1 MIKREAES
9 SLKRLAKQF
18 PVIGITGPR
27 QSGKTTLAKYVFPE
41 EEFVSFD
48 NKNTRELAKGN
59 PVDFL
64 LAFPDGAIIDEAQ
77 KVPDIFDAI
86 KYHVDNG
93 NFSPGSF
100 ILTGS
105 SQFRLKQGI
114 SESLSGRIG
123 TIHLMPFTI
132 SELKSAGLI
141 KSNPYDMA
149 FNGFYP
155 PFYDEE
161 KAFERDDWF
170 DNYIDTYIDLDVTE
184 QINISNLST
193 FKKFIQICAIH
204 SGQQLNMES
213 ISRNVGVSSVTI
225 KSWLSILE
233 ASYIIHLLEPDTK
246 NLGKALVK
254 TPKLYFIDTGLL
266 CYLLRIDNYREL
278 ILSNY
283 KGAIIETMAVAE
295 LMKNRTNSAK
305 KPNLTYFR
313 DIDGFEVDTIAE
325 WKHTFAIEIKS
336 DSASENKQSKNLRK
350 YLDLRSD
357 DTRGAVFYLGDTSAR
372 INNIDYV
379 SWTDWSEYTK

>member
-1 MIKREAES
+1 
-9 SLKRLAKQF
+9 
-18 PVIGITGPR
+18 
-27 QSGKTTLAKYVFPE
+27 
-41 EEFVSFD
+41 
-48 NKNTRELAKGN
+48 
-59 PVDFL
+59 
-64 LAFPDGAIIDEAQ
+64 
-77 KVPDIFDAI
+77 
-86 KYHVDNG
+86 
-93 NFSPGSF
+93 
-100 ILTGS
+100 
-105 SQFRLKQGI
+105 
-114 SESLSGRIG
+114 
-123 TIHLMPFTI
+123 MPFTI

-204 SGQQLNMES
+204 SGQRLNMES